1 MHEPYRSRIAFSDLA
16 YNLSFVARA
25 VKIIL
30 LTDGYFWKRD
40 PDPVP
45 AKCYILS
52 NCRVQHTPGWRYL
65 WAVKL

>member
-30 LTDGYFWKRD
+30 LTDGYFWKLD

-45 AKCYILS
+45 AKRYNLSHLLVQLILP
-52 NCRVQHTPGWRYL
+52 Q
-65 WAVKL
+65 